1 MEKTLIIDGKAVP
14 FKASGA
20 TPRIYRMKFD
30 RDIFADMQN
39 LMDAVSKS
47 GGNLSNANLEVFEN
61 IAWVMAYQADKT
73 IAKDPDDWL
82 DQFNVFSIYQ
92 ILPALVEMWAINNIT
107 IEESKKKADG
117 QSGN

>member
-1 MEKTLIIDGKAVP
+1 
-14 FKASGA
+14 
-20 TPRIYRMKFD
+20 
-30 RDIFADMQN
+30 
-39 LMDAVSKS
+39 
-47 GGNLSNANLEVFEN
+47 
-61 IAWVMAYQADKT
+61 MAYQADKT
-73 IAKDPDDWL
+73 IEKDPDDWL